1 MSSSA
6 LLSYSHDQFQFLL
19 MTSAPLILLLLS
31 IGVLILELGTVK
43 SETSSFSRPIQGV
56 EIKVKSK
63 IM

>member
-1 MSSSA
+1 
-6 LLSYSHDQFQFLL
+6 